1 MPVQFLGTLIV
12 VCAMER
18 FEDYSLVIHRHVNVF
33 HHFSA
38 VRNWSQQE
46 LADRLEVSRQSV
58 YASARWTLRA
68 CKTTQWSCS
77 SNNCAA
83 ISPSPA
89 MKMRLMPLR
98 PFHAV
103 T

>member
-18 FEDYSLVIHRHVNVF
+18 FEDYSFVIHRQVNVF

-46 LADRLEVSRQSV
+46 LADQLEVSRQSV
-58 YASARWTLRA
+58 LR
-68 CKTTQWSCS
+68 QRVGD
-77 SNNCAA
+77 CAHVRRRSGPVQA
-83 ISPSPA
+83 TIAQPSVQV
-89 MKMRLMPLR
+89 RLKIR
-98 PFHAV
+98 R
-103 T
+103 